1 MDIFPFLKQIWN
13 LQSLW
18 LPPLDVSG
26 EELEES
32 AADIKGLP
40 VWIKQEEV
48 ATRQVAVLD

>member
-1 MDIFPFLKQIWN
+1 MDIFPFLKYYIY
-13 LQSLW
+13 SHCGFHH
-18 LPPLDVSG
+18 VAG

-48 ATRQVAVLD
+48 ETRQVAVLD